1 MTLSKELGIRGQKG
15 WGESCPSVG
24 QKESLG
30 RRGMGA
36 MGNGDGESRR
46 GGPGSFSEAMRLVL
60 PRGPLG
66 AMAPRSGIYRI
77 GL

>member
-1 MTLSKELGIRGQKG
+1 
-15 WGESCPSVG
+15 
-24 QKESLG
+24 
-30 RRGMGA
+30 MGA

>member
-1 MTLSKELGIRGQKG
+1 MEVERAGEVAQALSLK
-15 WGESCPSVG
+15 
-24 QKESLG
+24 
-30 RRGMGA
+30 
-36 MGNGDGESRR
+36 
-46 GGPGSFSEAMRLVL
+46 LVL